1 MKGPENA
8 HHNRS
13 MVDSST
19 GRSEGSIQWMVT
31 AHWAL
36 THITALALLKLLR
49 ELRLTSHFPQSAEEQ
64 AETTTRWSIPFH
76 SMLCHSSEQVGHR
89 GRAVWF
95 MVNTTDASNSRAP
108 RSHALCVEAVLIITE
123 EYANERNQFHVRR
136 AVRQLNWPGT
146 GRACIATHR

>member
-19 GRSEGSIQWMVT
+19 GRSEVQHSRWGL

-36 THITALALLKLLR
+36 THHCIGQLTLLR

-64 AETTTRWSIPFH
+64 AETTARWSIPFH

-108 RSHALCVEAVLIITE
+108 KSHALCVEAVLIITE
-123 EYANERNQFHVRR
+123 EYANKRNQFHVRR
-136 AVRQLNWPGT
+136 AVRQLNWPET

>member
-1 MKGPENA
+1 
-8 HHNRS
+8 

-19 GRSEGSIQWMVT
+19 GRPEGSIQWMVP

-36 THITALALLKLLR
+36 TLITALALLKLLR
-49 ELRLTSHFPQSAEEQ
+49 ELRLTPHFPQSAEEQ

-108 RSHALCVEAVLIITE
+108 NHMLCVWRL
-123 EYANERNQFHVRR
+123 FS
-136 AVRQLNWPGT
+136 
-146 GRACIATHR
+146 